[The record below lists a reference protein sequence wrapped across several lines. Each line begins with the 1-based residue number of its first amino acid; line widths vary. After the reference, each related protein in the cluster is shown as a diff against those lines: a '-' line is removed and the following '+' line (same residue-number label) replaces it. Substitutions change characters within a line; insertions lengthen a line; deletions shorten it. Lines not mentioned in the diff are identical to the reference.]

1 MVDRDALA
9 DPFGY
14 SDLRGAAAEQQADS
28 TARPMVGVVRHQ
40 ALPCRNQRQPQAF
53 RLDHRSR
60 EDHGRQRLPRHPQ
73 GLR

>member
-28 TARPMVGVVRHQ
+28 TARPMVGVVLKTHF
-40 ALPCRNQRQPQAF
+40 RQTGGASS
-53 RLDHRSR
+53 DRSR
-60 EDHGRQRLPRHPQ
+60 RQ
-73 GLR
+73 